1 MLFGRRAG
9 RRTGSLRPV
18 IDLHTHSTVSD
29 GSEAPG
35 RVVELA
41 AAAGCSAMALTD
53 HDSLAGLDEAG
64 RWRPELGVRLV
75 PGCEVSC
82 RKPAPPPGAPRID
95 GSVHVL
101 VYFVEPGYRAP
112 PGRARQRCA
121 ATGRCATESWPPVSP
136 SSGTGVTYEDVLAEA
151 GDEGGMGRPHFARAL
166 VKAGA
171 AEDIDDAF
179 DRYLA
184 DGRPGYVPKAR
195 LDAARRGPPGARV
208 GGRGRAGPPA
218 VDRAGARSTSSA
230 WSRELAED
238 GLDGIEAVYSSYT
251 PDQRAVLRRMAE
263 RTGLRRHRAVPTS
276 TARSSPASTWA
287 PDAATCASLTT
298 CSTNSTPAWRAGPGG
313 ADGQTGPGRQPP
325 DTKASKFS

>member
-1 MLFGRRAG
+1 
-9 RRTGSLRPV
+9 V

-41 AAAGCSAMALTD
+41 AEAGCSAMALTD
-53 HDSLAGLDEAG
+53 HDSLAGLPEA
-64 RWRPELGVRLV
+64 RRAADDLGVRLV

-82 RKPAPPPGAPRID
+82 RKPAPPSGAPRIE

-101 VYFVEPGYRAP
+101 VYFVEPGPGPLQDELLNLREDRAV
-112 PGRARQRCA
+112 RNRELAARL
-121 ATGRCATESWPPVSP
+121 GEL
-136 SSGTGVTYEDVLAEA
+136 GTGITYDDVLAEA

-195 LDAARRGPPGARV
+195 LDVPDVARLAHES
-208 GGRGRAGPPA
+208 GGVA
-218 VDRAGARSTSSA
+218 VLAHPLTTGLNPQHLERLVT
-230 WSRELAED
+230 ELAEG

-251 PDQRAVLRRMAE
+251 PDQRSVLRRMAK
-263 RTGLRRHRAVPTS
+263 RTGLVATGGSDFHGSFKPDLYVGSGRGDLDVPDEMLAALEARRD
-276 TARSSPASTWA
+276 SS
-287 PDAATCASLTT
+287 
-298 CSTNSTPAWRAGPGG
+298 R
-313 ADGQTGPGRQPP
+313 
-325 DTKASKFS
+325 